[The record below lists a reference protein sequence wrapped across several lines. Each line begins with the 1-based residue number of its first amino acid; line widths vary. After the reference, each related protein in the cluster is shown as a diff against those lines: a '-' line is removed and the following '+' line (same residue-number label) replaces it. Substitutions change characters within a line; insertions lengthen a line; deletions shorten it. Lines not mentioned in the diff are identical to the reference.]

1 MLAYVTSYMRMVP
14 SPPTPCFIKNIHF
27 MFSSFFTQMLTKNFN
42 RSFTAAFSDEL
53 QKKRNKISDNRFE
66 VADVV
71 DLVFFAVDLR
81 MHQ

>member
-1 MLAYVTSYMRMVP
+1 
-14 SPPTPCFIKNIHF
+14 
-27 MFSSFFTQMLTKNFN
+27 MLTKNFN